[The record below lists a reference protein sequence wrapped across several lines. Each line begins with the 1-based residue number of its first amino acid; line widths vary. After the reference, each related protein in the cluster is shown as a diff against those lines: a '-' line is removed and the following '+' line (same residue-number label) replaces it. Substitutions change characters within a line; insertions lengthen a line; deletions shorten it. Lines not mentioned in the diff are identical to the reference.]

1 MVNKE
6 FKSKVNRL
14 YNLLGWIIVALII
27 TLVFAVYLESSTII
41 TLSTIGIIGII
52 AFIYRFNLNMK
63 IKEKEESEYIEELEK
78 KIDFYSKTNVKELKF
93 DNKAYTLLLLSY
105 LVKYKDKEYL
115 KKHTIKDLIDKHNK
129 DRDNN

>member
-1 MVNKE
+1 
-6 FKSKVNRL
+6 
-14 YNLLGWIIVALII
+14 
-27 TLVFAVYLESSTII
+27 
-41 TLSTIGIIGII
+41 
-52 AFIYRFNLNMK
+52 MK